1 MSTIL
6 ILVIAIISIA
16 VVLPGIVWLGFQI
29 EPAGF
34 PPHPEKT
41 QEAGA
46 VGLPSNLPEPVRRY
60 SEEVMGS
67 HVPGIESA
75 VVWGKAKMKL
85 SGIWMPVRFK
95 AYYLPGRTFY
105 RYMEITWFGRPIL
118 KGHDSCIDGE
128 GVLKIEGI
136 LNMKE
141 TGNKMD
147 QGQNL
152 ALWGEAVFAPSVFIA
167 DPRASWEAVDEVTA
181 HLVFPFGEQKDRL
194 LFKFDPKT
202 NLITHISAMRY
213 RGQEEEKTPW
223 LIEFTDWK
231 TFHSVRIP
239 VRFSVAWEDE
249 GSPWSYWTVEGV
261 EYNVD
266 ISDKIPDSR
275 GDKK

>member
-29 EPAGF
+29 EPASF

-41 QEAGA
+41 QDTGSVE
-46 VGLPSNLPEPVRRY
+46 LPPILP
-60 SEEVMGS
+60 
-67 HVPGIESA
+67 
-75 VVWGKAKMKL
+75 
-85 SGIWMPVRFK
+85 
-95 AYYLPGRTFY
+95 
-105 RYMEITWFGRPIL
+105 TWFGRPIL
-118 KGHDSCIDGE
+118 KVHDSFINGE

-136 LNMKE
+136 LNMSE
-141 TGNKMD
+141 TGEKMD

-181 HLVFPFGEQKDRL
+181 HLVVPFGEQKDRL